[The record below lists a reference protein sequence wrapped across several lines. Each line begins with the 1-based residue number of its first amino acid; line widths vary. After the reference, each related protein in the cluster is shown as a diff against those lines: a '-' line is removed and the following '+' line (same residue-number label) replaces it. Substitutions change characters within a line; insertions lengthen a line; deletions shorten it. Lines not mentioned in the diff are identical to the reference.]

1 MDGTQWECN
10 SSDTLLNDF
19 FSQDDLKQLAVD
31 AGIMLECPLLVLDDT
46 FHVVAYYYPPGFVD
60 MCMTR
65 QSAILITGSH
75 RERLL
80 RICRTT
86 GYARCVVSEKISFPL
101 KAK

>member
-1 MDGTQWECN
+1 MK
-10 SSDTLLNDF
+10 SMY
-19 FSQDDLKQLAVD
+19 V
-31 AGIMLECPLLVLDDT
+31 M
-46 FHVVAYYYPPGFVD
+46 YVD

>member
-1 MDGTQWECN
+1 MGRLGKEILTMKKYVCDVC
-10 SSDTLLNDF
+10 
-19 FSQDDLKQLAVD
+19 
-31 AGIMLECPLLVLDDT
+31 
-46 FHVVAYYYPPGFVD
+46 D